1 MKFYHTTI
9 VTAFGAGY
17 AKFAPGTWGTLV
29 GSIILWILWTCG
41 LLTAPWVLLAI
52 TLGVT
57 ALGHWSVTQ
66 LPDTWIHDDQ
76 RIVIDEVLGLWVTML
91 WVPISWKTL
100 LLSFILF
107 RLFDIFKPL
116 GIRSFDNMK
125 SDFAVIVDD
134 LVAGVYANIT
144 LQILIVALSAYEL
157 W

>member
-1 MKFYHTTI
+1 MK
-9 VTAFGAGY
+9 AFHIAVVSALGAGF

-29 GSIILWILWTCG
+29 GSIILWMLWIGGILSTP
-41 LLTAPWVLLAI
+41 LVLLALTI
-52 TLGVT
+52 GVT
-57 ALGHWSVTQ
+57 VLGYWSITQ

-91 WVPISWKTL
+91 WVPINWKTI

-116 GIRSFDNMK
+116 GIRSFDDMK
-125 SDFAVIVDD
+125 SDFTVIVDD
-134 LVAGVYANIT
+134 IVAGVYANIT